1 MMMMKLNQK
10 KIRWIQMQTFFKD
23 CCRYH
28 YLSAPSNR
36 ENMSDCLGLTY
47 VATAG
52 EHEGKADFGSE

>member
-1 MMMMKLNQK
+1 
-10 KIRWIQMQTFFKD
+10 MQTFFKD